1 MERSLRALSIDSCED
16 SSNLSEASNE
26 NTTKS
31 AQSKS
36 NPVLKK
42 LTRNQDMKFME
53 NFNPETSNREKRKLT
68 RKISHGGRRQAAS
81 LYDDRGIYIA
91 TGKDLCD
98 CLDETCV
105 GCHFPCPKCRS
116 NKCGQ
121 ECRVNRKFVYEQIE
135 IEGTDIIIKNKFK

>member
-1 MERSLRALSIDSCED
+1 MKRRLSQESPSASKDAVKETETNIALP
-16 SSNLSEASNE
+16 
-26 NTTKS
+26 
-31 AQSKS
+31 QKS

-135 IEGTDIIIKNKFK
+135 IEGTDIVIKNKFK